1 MPRKDVRFNS
11 KYIKNTA
18 NNRKD
23 DKVQGE
29 EIGNGTITGK
39 HIADGSITADKF
51 APGAVSVA
59 SLADGSVTTSKIADS
74 NITTSK
80 IAGNA
85 VTGDKIAATTLVNPI
100 AHGYHL
106 SANRSAGW
114 VRIAHLNNMGGVEF
128 WTRASVSGN
137 HSITKWTFTYTYFEN
152 SPCITV
158 NMGCNSSYGTPWN
171 NIRIVRKSTYD
182 RVYLELNLAIAL
194 SFQVSQVS
202 AFGSYIS
209 GISNITIENGSIPTG
224 YTAVTFGNYVNNASA
239 VLSV

>member
-1 MPRKDVRFNS
+1 MPRKDVRFNA

-18 NNRKD
+18 NKRND

-51 APGAVSVA
+51 APGAVSTA
-59 SLADGSVTTSKIADS
+59 SIADGSV
-74 NITTSK
+74 TTSK

-106 SANRSAGW
+106 SASRSAGW

-128 WTRASVSGN
+128 WTRASISGN

-158 NMGCNSSYGTPWN
+158 NMNCNSSYGTPWN
-171 NIRIVRKSTYD
+171 NIRIVRQSTYD

-202 AFGSYIS
+202 AFGSYVS
-209 GISNITIENGSIPTG
+209 DISNITIENGSIPSG